1 MADTPTQTVEEQLAT
16 LQSQLAQLLAAQSAA
31 ATGVLAPVKPFPEGE
46 TPNAPGEYDGAGRF
60 VFEDGHYDN
69 GIWQKDDIQTADV
82 RSVVAGYEAHI
93 AALEAAVGAKVPP
106 PQVVTVES
114 PAVATPPAAPTF

>member
-1 MADTPTQTVEEQLAT
+1 MADTPTQTVEEQIAT
-16 LQSQLAQLLAAQSAA
+16 LQSQLAQVLAAQSAA

-82 RSVVAGYEAHI
+82 RSVVAGYEARI
-93 AALEAAVGAKVPP
+93 AALEAAVGTKV
-106 PQVVTVES
+106 PQVVTVEA